1 MWRIPQY
8 KPEMRVPGMVF
19 ANQALLE
26 KMQTDRTLWQCSNVS
41 QLPGIY
47 KHAITLPDGHEGY
60 GFPIGGVAATDYEDG
75 VISPGGV
82 GYDINCGVRLLSTTL
97 SEKDVRPKLAPL
109 AEAIFRNVP
118 SGLGSRRKDLTI
130 SNSDLEHL
138 VTEGVQWLIDRG
150 LGWPEDAKHCE
161 ENGQMKNANPDKV
174 SNTAKNRGLTQIGTL
189 GSGNHFLEV
198 QKVDK
203 IFNPKT
209 AKAFGITNEGQV
221 MVMIHC
227 GSRGYGH
234 QVCSDY
240 LRVME
245 HAVQKYKISLPDRE
259 LACAPGNSNEAKDY
273 IEAMACAVNYA
284 FANRQAIMHW
294 VRQSFQQVYGQDA
307 EKFGLQLVYDVA
319 HNIAKLETHDI
330 GGGVKKKVW
339 VHRKGATRAFPA
351 GHPDV
356 PDDYRSEGQ
365 PVLIPGSMG
374 TSSWILVGSQKAMD
388 LTFGSTA
395 HGAGRMMSRSSA
407 KRQFWGSDIK
417 SALEKRGIVV
427 RAQSASVLAEE
438 ADPAYKNVDVVAD
451 VSDKVGI
458 ATKVARL
465 VPLAVVKG

>member
-1 MWRIPQY
+1 MWKIPQY

-118 SGLGSRRKDLTI
+118 SGLGSRRKDFTI
-130 SNSDLEHL
+130 SNSDLEKL

-150 LGWPEDAKHCE
+150 LGWSEDADHCE
-161 ENGQMKNANPDKV
+161 ENGRMKNANPDKV

-189 GSGNHFLEV
+189 GSGNHFLEI

-203 IFNPKT
+203 IFNSKT
-209 AKAFGITNEGQV
+209 AKAFGITHEGQV

-259 LACAPGNSNEAKDY
+259 LSCAPGNSSEAKDY

-294 VRQSFQQVYGQDA
+294 VRQSFQQIYGQDA
-307 EKFGLQLVYDVA
+307 EKFGLKLVYDVA
-319 HNIAKLETHDI
+319 HNIAKLETHDV
-330 GGGVKKKVW
+330 GDGVKKKVW

-374 TSSWILVGSQKAMD
+374 TSSWVLVGSQKAMD

-395 HGAGRMMSRSSA
+395 HGAGRMMSRSAA
-407 KRQFWGSDIK
+407 KRQFWGGDIK

-438 ADPAYKNVDVVAD
+438 ADPAYKNVDMVAD